1 MNRAAVMHAI
11 RQPQSA
17 AVAGLVFGGVLA
29 AVIVLLHSAAPIMI
43 ENAPDWVNDQS
54 QRNAVN
60 TALNLIP
67 FAGIAFLWFIA
78 VIRAQLG
85 SREDRF
91 FETVFLGSGLLF
103 IALLFVT
110 AAILKAVLIST
121 EGSAALTAGELTLA
135 WSFAASLLRLF
146 GARMAAVFVFS
157 VATTGVRLGTIP
169 RWLAIPGYLIGVLLL
184 ATPPVPSL
192 AQLLFPVW
200 IIALSLYILIAR
212 RQPAPTPDTGSAY
225 QA

>member
-1 MNRAAVMHAI
+1 MNRSAVMHAI

-17 AVAGLVFGGVLA
+17 AIAGLVFGGILA
-29 AVIVLLHSAAPIMI
+29 AIIILLHSSAPILV
-43 ENAPDWVNDQS
+43 EGSADWVDDHEK
-54 QRNAVN
+54 RNAVS

-103 IALLFVT
+103 IALLFTT
-110 AAILKAVLIST
+110 AAVLKAVLVST
-121 EGSAALTAGELTLA
+121 EGGMTLPDGVLTFA
-135 WSFAASLLRLF
+135 WTFAAALLRLF
-146 GARMAAVFVFS
+146 GARMAAVFIFS

-169 RWLAIPGYLIGVLLL
+169 RWLAIPGYLTGLLLL
-184 ATPPVPSL
+184 ATPPMPSL
-192 AQLLFPVW
+192 AQLLFPLWV
-200 IIALSLYILIAR
+200 IALSVHILVR
-212 RQPAPTPDTGSAY
+212 GRTPAPDIAGDGYHA
-225 QA
+225 

>member
-17 AVAGLVFGGVLA
+17 AIAGLVFGGILA
-29 AVIVLLHSAAPIMI
+29 AVIILLHSSAPILV
-43 ENAPDWVNDQS
+43 ESSADWVNDPDK
-54 QRNAVN
+54 RNAVG

-103 IALLFVT
+103 IAAV
-110 AAILKAVLIST
+110 LKAVLVST
-121 EGSAALTAGELTLA
+121 EGGMTLPDGVLTFA
-135 WSFAASLLRLF
+135 WTFAAAMLRLF
-146 GARMAAVFVFS
+146 GARMAAVFIFS

-169 RWLAIPGYLIGVLLL
+169 RWLAIPGYLTGLLLL
-184 ATPPVPSL
+184 ATPPMPSL
-192 AQLLFPVW
+192 AQLLFPLWV
-200 IIALSLYILIAR
+200 IALSVHILVR
-212 RQPAPTPDTGSAY
+212 GRTPAPDIAGDGYHA
-225 QA
+225 

>member
-1 MNRAAVMHAI
+1 MNRATVMHAI

-17 AVAGLVFGGVLA
+17 AIAGLVFGGILA
-29 AVIVLLHSAAPIMI
+29 TVILLLHSAAPVLVEDSSHWIDD
-43 ENAPDWVNDQS
+43 AAKRD
-54 QRNAVN
+54 AVN

-103 IALLFVT
+103 IALLFV
-110 AAILKAVLIST
+110 AAAVLKGVLVAT
-121 EGSAALTAGELTLA
+121 EAGVMLPDGVLASSWTFAAAL
-135 WSFAASLLRLF
+135 LRVF
-146 GARMAAVFVFS
+146 GARMAAVFTIS

-169 RWLAIPGYLIGVLLL
+169 RWLAIPGYLTGALLL
-184 ATPPVPSL
+184 LTPPMPSL
-192 AQLLFPVW
+192 MQLLFPLWV
-200 IIALSLYILIAR
+200 IVLSLYILVAR
-212 RQPAPTPDTGSAY
+212 RVPMTTDESDY

>member
-1 MNRAAVMHAI
+1 MHAI

-17 AVAGLVFGGVLA
+17 AIAGLVFGGILA
-29 AVIVLLHSAAPIMI
+29 AVIILLHEAAPLLI
-43 ENAPDWVNDQS
+43 EDSARWVDDQAK
-54 QRNAVN
+54 RNSVN

-121 EGSAALTAGELTLA
+121 DAGLTLPDGVL
-135 WSFAASLLRLF
+135 SFAWTFAAALLRLF

-169 RWLAIPGYLIGVLLL
+169 RWLAIPGYLTGLLLL
-184 ATPPVPSL
+184 ATPPLPSL
-192 AQLLFPVW
+192 AQLLFPLW
-200 IIALSLYILIAR
+200 IIALSIHILVR
-212 RQPAPTPDTGSAY
+212 GRTPAPRPVVDGY